1 MYRILT
7 INPGSTS
14 TKIGIF
20 EDETLIRE
28 FNLFHPSE
36 ELKKYPDIDS
46 EMEFRRNVIVS
57 ALEEAKMD
65 LHTFSAISCRG
76 GIIKHIPSGTYLIN
90 EAVLY
95 DSRHSQ
101 FKHPS
106 NLAALI
112 GHSLGQKYGLKAYIT
127 NPPSTLEA
135 DPIAL
140 VTGLPFIE
148 RPMTFHALNHKAIAK
163 KHCLLQGIEYNKSTL
178 IVAHLGGGASIG
190 IHHLGRVIDVSDA
203 MGEGPFTPERSGAL
217 PAKQVID
224 ECFSGKYDHQTFL
237 KFLRGNAGFQAYL
250 GTNDMREVLKM
261 IDAGNEK
268 ARFYFDAYV
277 YQVAKEIGAMAT
289 VRQGHIDAILITGGI
304 AKSRLFIDEVKK
316 RVEFIAPV
324 FVYPGE
330 EELQALNYGVLYV
343 LRGEEPALEY

>member
-1 MYRILT
+1 MYRILA

-20 EDETLIRE
+20 EDETLIKE
-28 FNLFHPSE
+28 VNLFHPND
-36 ELKKYPDIDS
+36 ELAKYTDIDA
-46 EMEFRRNVIVS
+46 EIGFRRTVIIK

-65 LHTFSAISCRG
+65 LHHFSAISCRG
-76 GIIKHIPSGTYLIN
+76 GIIRHIPSGTYKIN
-90 EAVLY
+90 DQLLY

-112 GHSLGQKYGLKAYIT
+112 GNSLGKEYGIPAFIT
-127 NPPSTLEA
+127 NPPSTFEA
-135 DPIAL
+135 DEIAL
-140 VTGLPFIE
+140 VSGIPEIE

-163 KHCLLQGIEYNKSTL
+163 KHCNLMGIDYYKSTL

-190 IHHLGRVIDVSDA
+190 IHHNGRVIDVSDA

-224 ECFSGKYDHQTFL
+224 LCFSGKYDHATM
-237 KFLRGNAGFQAYL
+237 KTFLRGKGGFMAYL
-250 GTNDMREVLKM
+250 GTNDFRDVLKL
-261 IDAGNEK
+261 IDKGDAK
-268 ARFYFDAYV
+268 AKFYFDAFV

-289 VRQGHIDAILITGGI
+289 VKDGHIDAILLTGGI
-304 AKSRLFIDEVKK
+304 AKSRLFVDEVTK
-316 RVEFIAPV
+316 RVGWIAPM

-330 EELQALNYGVLYV
+330 EELQALDQGVLEV
-343 LRGEEPALEY
+343 LRGVEPALEY